1 MSNSS
6 NGEGITRF
14 WRTRTRTASGV
25 TPARPPAAE
34 RQSTRGREV
43 SWLFPFRNGLCAESI
58 LSFPGPGD
66 GRISEFL
73 HRVLNIMAAP
83 DPQHLAKIGEG
94 GLGAKELPFPALV
107 SFPGPGDPVAIVSG
121 DPHAPMIAERLV
133 PHDSPTETV
142 PR

>member
-25 TPARPPAAE
+25 TLARSPAAE
-34 RQSTRGREV
+34 RQSIGGCEASQV
-43 SWLFPFRNGLCAESI
+43 SGLFPLRNGGCAESI

-73 HRVLNIMAAP
+73 HRVFHIMTAANP
-83 DPQHLAKIGEG
+83 KHLAKIGKAWIA
-94 GLGAKELPFPALV
+94 AKKLPFPALV
-107 SFPGPGDPVAIVSG
+107 SFPGAADTA
-121 DPHAPMIAERLV
+121 A
-133 PHDSPTETV
+133 
-142 PR
+142 